1 MRLHGLRS
9 QIVEGSNF
17 DPTKDQEWFLQ
28 SFNYHQSTCY
38 MSRAVLDTG
47 DTMAC
52 WIVCFQ
58 LGIIAI
64 SFCSL
69 LYKGKDKNHISQTLL
84 PCMFLGS
91 RLSMRQTQSGGCE
104 ACNRLPCMFL
114 GPRLSMTQIQS
125 GGCEACSN
133 FQVLVTQSF
142 PILWDPRDFR
152 PSGSSVHGILQV
164 RILEWVAIPLSSGSS
179 WPRDWTQVSYI
190 AGRFFTIWATRETYL

>member
-1 MRLHGLRS
+1 M
-9 QIVEGSNF
+9 
-17 DPTKDQEWFLQ
+17 Q

-38 MSRAVLDTG
+38 MSRAVLDPG
-47 DTMAC
+47 DTTAC

-84 PCMFLGS
+84 PCMFLGR
-91 RLSMRQTQSGGCE
+91 RLSMRQTQSGGCK
-104 ACNRLPCMFL
+104 
-114 GPRLSMTQIQS
+114 
-125 GGCEACSN
+125 ACSN

-152 PSGSSVHGILQV
+152 PSGSSVNGILQV

-179 WPRDWTQVSYI
+179 
-190 AGRFFTIWATRETYL
+190 